1 MSLTH
6 INFQDHPTNRNKMV
20 FFFKDPKQAVYFQNL
35 LNENKIK
42 HERQI
47 DEEGDGRVY
56 FGVMKSDFKLA
67 KRLNYLT
74 YGHFREP
81 FITVPFFKYL
91 LLIITITAI
100 FLAFYGAITSAK

>member
-6 INFQDHPTNRNKMV
+6 INYQDHPTNRNKMV
-20 FFFKDPKQAVYFQNL
+20 FFFKDPEHAVYFQKL
-35 LNENKIK
+35 LNDHKIK
-42 HERQI
+42 HERQV

-56 FGVMKSDFKLA
+56 FGVMKGDFKLA
-67 KRLNYLT
+67 KRLNFLT

-91 LLIITITAI
+91 LLTVTITAVV
-100 FLAFYGAITSAK
+100 LAIYGAIKAS